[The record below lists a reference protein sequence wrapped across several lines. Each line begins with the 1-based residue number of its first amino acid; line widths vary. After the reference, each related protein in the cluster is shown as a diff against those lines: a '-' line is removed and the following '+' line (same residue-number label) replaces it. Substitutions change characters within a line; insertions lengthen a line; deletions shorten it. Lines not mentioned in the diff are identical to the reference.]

1 MNKKDELQA
10 QRNELSAHSED
21 TLDRIKELD
30 KEIKAVID
38 EKPEDTYS
46 IGDRFKG
53 HCNGSEH
60 SDEYR
65 SFKAI
70 LITNGKPEVVMADIG
85 NGERWVG
92 TITKVKTLT
101 AITQSEFNKITAG
114 YAGGMFTR
122 YWDNAKKTKVEPESK
137 GEKSKGE
144 PKLRQGDYNIKYGL
158 LAHVLKPLQGP
169 DLLHWRNHKG
179 VWNAPNDDNATVDGN
194 IYDDLANRD
203 KKIDGF
209 RMEKAGLDLDVSL
222 LLNGIIMI
230 REVQSGDDI
239 FFEPKE
245 LAEFIAQCQQVLNGL
260 KN

>member
-10 QRNELSAHSED
+10 QRNELLAHSED

-38 EKPEDTYS
+38 KE
-46 IGDRFKG
+46 
-53 HCNGSEH
+53 
-60 SDEYR
+60 
-65 SFKAI
+65 A
-70 LITNGKPEVVMADIG
+70 
-85 NGERWVG
+85 
-92 TITKVKTLT
+92 
-101 AITQSEFNKITAG
+101 
-114 YAGGMFTR
+114 
-122 YWDNAKKTKVEPESK
+122 
-137 GEKSKGE
+137 E
-144 PKLRQGDYNIKYGL
+144 PKLKKDGDYSFDPTNDYFHIL
-158 LAHVLKPLQGP
+158 LGGEVY
-169 DLLHWRNHKG
+169 NHSGTKNPVG
-179 VWNAPNDDNATVDGN
+179 YSPRLYPRLGN

-209 RMEKAGLDLDVSL
+209 KMEKAGHDLDVSL